1 MTAGQL
7 AMPAAK
13 PKPPIGRGG
22 ARPGAGRKTDE
33 ERGAGD
39 YADYNRD
46 RARREFHNANLA
58 ELEEMQKRGSLL
70 PRDEMVAAYQGLVA
84 NCRAKLLSV
93 PAKLAPQLLGVET
106 MAEVEAILAESI
118 REALA
123 ELERG

>member
-1 MTAGQL
+1 MTGGQL
-7 AMPAAK
+7 VMAE
-13 PKPPIGRGG
+13 PKKVGG
-22 ARPGAGRKTDE
+22 HGGKRPGSGRKSLE
-33 ERGAGD
+33 VVASAD

-46 RARREFHNANLA
+46 RARREFHNANIA
-58 ELEEMQKRGSLL
+58 ELEEAEKRGSLL